1 MTKINLN
8 ESRILIT
15 NDDGITA
22 DGIKILRRIAN
33 EFSNDVWV
41 VAPEH
46 EKSGA
51 SHALSFQNELTLKKY
66 EDKSFSVNG
75 TPSDCVAIGISNVL
89 KDKRPDIIL
98 SGINSGCNVGEDVT
112 YSGTI
117 AAAMEGLIRRIP
129 SIAISQNYEA
139 GKKNQISW
147 DSSQFFLKNLLV
159 DLTNQGW
166 SNNVFMNINFPYCSA
181 EKVKSIQVTTQGNRD
196 TDDLIIN
203 EVEASKF
210 RFGLRRRLEENAKL
224 NLPPLNEGMKGY
236 MTDVEAIANQ
246 HISVTPFHLDL
257 THHKSL
263 EDLKKGLKTN
273 LN

>member
-15 NDDGITA
+15 NDDGIAA

-224 NLPPLNEGMKGY
+224 NLPPLNEGIKGY